1 MNTYNLFDKNEPST
15 ILYHAIAE
23 NEEQV
28 KELAQDYGF
37 DITGL
42 QIDLERTNVKSEL
55 GKEYSPSISNALI
68 L

>member
-1 MNTYNLFDKNEPST
+1 MNTYNLFDKKEPST

-28 KELAQDYGF
+28 KKLAQDNGF

-42 QIDLERTNVKSEL
+42 QIDLERKNVKSET

-68 L
+68 S